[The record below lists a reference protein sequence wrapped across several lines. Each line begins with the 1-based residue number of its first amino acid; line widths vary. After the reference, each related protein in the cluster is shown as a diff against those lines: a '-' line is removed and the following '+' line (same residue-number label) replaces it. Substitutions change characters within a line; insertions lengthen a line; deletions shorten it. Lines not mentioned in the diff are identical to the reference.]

1 MNKIIVSII
10 IALASITTSYAEPQE
25 VWHGWMK
32 LTPCSRVEWHNNGLF
47 GTPSPTVRTAP
58 QELHGYITID
68 LPNEQSI
75 IDMVKSCAEKGVAA
89 AGLAA
94 ILTNWSA
101 AHPAFN
107 TTFQQCLQDA
117 PKDILDKSVDFRSDS
132 TCKW

>member
-1 MNKIIVSII
+1 MNKIIVSILVTLI
-10 IALASITTSYAEPQE
+10 SITTAYAEPQE
-25 VWHGWMK
+25 VWHGWMS

-75 IDMVKSCAEKGVAA
+75 IDMVKSCTAKGVAA
-89 AGLAA
+89 AGLTA

-107 TTFQQCLQDA
+107 AAFQQCLQDA
-117 PKDILDKSVDFRSDS
+117 PEDILNRSVDFRSDS
-132 TCKW
+132 SCKW